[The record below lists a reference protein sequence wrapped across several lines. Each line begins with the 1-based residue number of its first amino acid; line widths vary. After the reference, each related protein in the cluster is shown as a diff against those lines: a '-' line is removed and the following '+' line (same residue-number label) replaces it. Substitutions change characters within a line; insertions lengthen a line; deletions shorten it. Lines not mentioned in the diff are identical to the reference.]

1 MYKVLRIIKYEV
13 TRDIIMESIK
23 SGQTYKVFDDTD
35 LTGDDQFAF
44 VEPQKIYDCKIGLLG
59 DIDPSGESFDVIGEE
74 HIGKMNLFKLSN
86 AYGDYFYFLASSSMK
101 IGCSTKVHVER
112 YDLLVVDGVIHDLTI

>member
-1 MYKVLRIIKYEV
+1 SLNIFYPVWVYFFTLCCI
-13 TRDIIMESIK
+13 SIVN
-23 SGQTYKVFDDTD
+23 SPQTYKVFDDTD

-44 VEPQKIYDCKIGLLG
+44 VEPQKIYDCKIGILG

-86 AYGDYFYFLASSSMK
+86 AYGDYWECK
-101 IGCSTKVHVER
+101 IFCVN
-112 YDLLVVDGVIHDLTI
+112 

>member
-1 MYKVLRIIKYEV
+1 MYKVLQIIKYEV

-23 SGQTYKVFDDTD
+23 S
-35 LTGDDQFAF
+35 
-44 VEPQKIYDCKIGLLG
+44 GLLG

-86 AYGDYFYFLASSSMK
+86 AYGDYFYFPASSSMK

-112 YDLLVVDGVIHDLTI
+112 YDLLAVDGVIHDLTI